1 MNGNEIRDNV
11 IKELEF
17 SEEEKQ
23 LFIKMINYVKLYQL
37 DKSFDLKK
45 KIESII
51 KELPKKDGEGQ
62 HEI

>member
-51 KELPKKDGEGQ
+51 KELSKKDGEGQ